1 MVDYKQQIMNWEKKM
16 ESSLMMFMRQLLC
29 MLRRNNLQAC
39 IPKGRQCEKKG
50 LACFLHGCRGGSNDN
65 NIKVMY
71 LGSVIINSVL
81 NKIGGDCEISIKAL
95 FRRHSEEWK

>member
-50 LACFLHGCRGGSNDN
+50 LAFCMGAVVGLMTT
-65 NIKVMY
+65 ILK
-71 LGSVIINSVL
+71 
-81 NKIGGDCEISIKAL
+81 
-95 FRRHSEEWK
+95 